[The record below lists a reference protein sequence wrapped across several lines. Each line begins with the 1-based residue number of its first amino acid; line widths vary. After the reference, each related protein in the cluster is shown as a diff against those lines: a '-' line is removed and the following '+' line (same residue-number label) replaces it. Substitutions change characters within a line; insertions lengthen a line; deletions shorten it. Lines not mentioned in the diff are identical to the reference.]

1 MAREDDSVE
10 SEDERNIDVDGSFC
24 PALPSPAPGSSTSS
38 SSSLTP
44 SNLRPELTHEQQYA
58 KESRAWQRATM
69 QELHP
74 PEDHYFKSAALK
86 KQTNLEAILTPTDAE
101 EFNPASTG
109 WVGVRVP
116 TEKKNFTLEE
126 VMGAPYNM
134 RHVQ

>member
-44 SNLRPELTHEQQYA
+44 SNLRPELTHEQRYA
-58 KESRAWQRATM
+58 KESRAWQRAAM